1 MNITDM
7 AFNEK
12 VLESELPSLVD
23 FWATWC
29 GPCRRLAP
37 IVEEI
42 EKEFE
47 GKINVFKLDVDENPK
62 ISTNYGVRSI
72 PTLLL
77 FKDGKVV
84 KTIIGLQSKEKI
96 VASIEEVLITKEI
109 THA

>member
-1 MNITDM
+1 MNIRDDEFQ
-7 AFNEK
+7 AK
-12 VLESELPSLVD
+12 VINSELPSLID

-47 GKINVFKLDVDENPK
+47 GKINVFKLDVDENPET
-62 ISTNYGVRSI
+62 STHYGVRSI

-77 FKDGKVV
+77 FKGGKVV

-96 VASIEEVLITKEI
+96 VASIEEVLNSEI
-109 THA
+109 IHA

>member
-84 KTIIGLQSKEKI
+84 KQFVGITSKEDI
-96 VASIEEVLITKEI
+96 IEAINSQLK
-109 THA
+109 